1 MYFAS
6 RLQAGRM
13 LASQLVPKYRY
24 ENCAVIALSDGGA
37 MVGAQIASQLHCI
50 LTMLLTAEIMLP
62 REPNAIA
69 GITSEGN
76 VAFNQYY
83 SKGEQDELMG
93 DYFSYV
99 EQEKFNKMHDMN
111 RLLGTGGI
119 IDKKLLQ
126 GNNIILASD
135 GLRSGFALDLAAEFL
150 KPVAYE
156 KLIIVTPFAS
166 VQAVDRMHIMADE
179 IICLNVLE
187 NYIDTDHYY
196 DTQDVPDHEVV
207 VKTIED
213 IVLHWK

>member
-1 MYFAS
+1 
-6 RLQAGRM
+6 M
-13 LASQLVPKYRY
+13 LASQLVSKYRY

-69 GITSEGN
+69 GITSQGN

-111 RLLGTGGI
+111 RLLGTGGM
-119 IDKKLLQ
+119 IDKKLLR

>member
-37 MVGAQIASQLHCI
+37 MVGVQIASELHCV
-50 LTMLLTAEIMLP
+50 LNMLLTAEIMLP

-69 GITSEGN
+69 GITSQGN
-76 VAFNQYY
+76 VAFNPLY
-83 SKGEQDELMG
+83 SKGEVDDMMG
-93 DYFSYV
+93 DYFSFV

-111 RLLGTGGI
+111 RMLGTGGL
-119 IDKKLLQ
+119 IDKKMLR
-126 GNNIILASD
+126 GHIIILVSD
-135 GLRSGFALDLAAEFL
+135 GLKSGFALDLALEFL
-150 KPVAYE
+150 KPIDYE
-156 KLIIVTPFAS
+156 KLIIATPFAS

-179 IICLNVLE
+179 ILCMNVLE
-187 NYIDTDHYY
+187 NYISTDHYY
-196 DTQDVPDHEVV
+196 DTNDIPDHEVV
-207 VKTIED
+207 IKTIED

>member
-119 IDKKLLQ
+119 IDKKLLR

-156 KLIIVTPFAS
+156 KLIIVAPFAS

>member
-69 GITSEGN
+69 GITSQGN

-111 RLLGTGGI
+111 RLLGTGGM
-119 IDKKLLQ
+119 IDKKLLR

>member
-1 MYFAS
+1 
-6 RLQAGRM
+6 M

-24 ENCAVIALSDGGA
+24 ENCAVVALSDGGA

-83 SKGEQDELMG
+83 TKGEQDELMG
-93 DYFSYV
+93 DYFSFV

-111 RLLGTGGI
+111 RLLGTGGM
-119 IDKKLLQ
+119 IDKKLLR

-150 KPVAYE
+150 KPIAYE

-179 IICLNVLE
+179 IICMNVLE

>member
-1 MYFAS
+1 MI
-6 RLQAGRM
+6 
-13 LASQLVPKYRY
+13 ASQLVPKYRY

-37 MVGAQIASQLHCI
+37 MIGAQIASQLHCI
-50 LTMLLTAEIMLP
+50 LTMLLTAEITLP

-83 SKGEQDELMG
+83 SKGELDEMMG

-99 EQEKFNKMHDMN
+99 EQEKFNKMHEMN
-111 RLLGTGGI
+111 RLLGSSGL
-119 IDKKLLQ
+119 IDKKLLRGQ
-126 GNNIILASD
+126 NIILASD
-135 GLRSGFALDLAAEFL
+135 GLKSGFALDLAAEFL
-150 KPVAYE
+150 KPIAYE
-156 KLIIVTPFAS
+156 KLIIVAPFAS

-179 IICLNVLE
+179 IICMNVLE
-187 NYIDTDHYY
+187 YYIDTNHYY

>member
-1 MYFAS
+1 
-6 RLQAGRM
+6 M

-24 ENCAVIALSDGGA
+24 ENCAVVALSDGGA

-62 REPNAIA
+62 REPNPII

-83 SKGEQDELMG
+83 TKGEQDELMG
-93 DYFSYV
+93 DYFSYI

-111 RLLGTGGI
+111 RLLGTGGM
-119 IDKKLLQ
+119 IDKKLLR

-135 GLRSGFALDLAAEFL
+135 GLKSGFALDLAAEFL
-150 KPVAYE
+150 KPIAYE

-179 IICLNVLE
+179 IICMNVLE

>member
-13 LASQLVPKYRY
+13 LASQLLEKYRY

-37 MVGAQIASQLHCI
+37 MIGAQIASELHCI
-50 LTMLLTAEIMLP
+50 MTMLLTAEIMLP

-83 SKGEQDELMG
+83 TKGEIDEMMG
-93 DYFSYV
+93 DYFNFV

-111 RLLGTGGI
+111 RLIGVGGL
-119 IDKKLLQ
+119 IDKKLLREH
-126 GNNIILASD
+126 NLILVSD
-135 GLRSGFALDLAAEFL
+135 GLKTGFALDLAAEFL
-150 KPVAYE
+150 KPVAYQ

-166 VQAVDRMHIMADE
+166 VQAVDRMHVMADE

-187 NYIDTDHYY
+187 NYISTNHYY
-196 DTQDVPDHEVV
+196 DIDDTPDHEVV
-207 VKTIED
+207 IKTIED
-213 IVLHWK
+213 IVLKWK

>member
-1 MYFAS
+1 
-6 RLQAGRM
+6 M

>member
-13 LASQLVPKYRY
+13 LASQLIPKYRY

-37 MVGAQIASQLHCI
+37 MVGVEIAAELHCI

-83 SKGEQDELMG
+83 TKGEIDEMMG
-93 DYFSYV
+93 DYFSFV
-99 EQEKFNKMHDMN
+99 EQEKFNKMHEMN
-111 RLLGTGGI
+111 QLLGNGGL
-119 IDKKLLQ
+119 IDKKHLHGQ
-126 GNNIILASD
+126 NIILVSD
-135 GLRSGFALDLAAEFL
+135 GLKTGFALDLAQEFL
-150 KPVAYE
+150 KPVEYA
-156 KLIIVTPFAS
+156 KLIVAVPFAS

-187 NYIDTDHYY
+187 NYIDTNHYY
-196 DTQDVPDHEVV
+196 DVQDVPDHEVV

-213 IVLHWK
+213 IVLRWK